1 MRRTATAALGTV
13 MAVTLAAC
21 TSEVPSAPQPVA
33 ATPVTTTVSK
43 PPSPVKPAPPK
54 TSSAPVVTWQVGAH
68 PLPLRSD
75 GFGEI
80 EPTPPELVNRALPT
94 KDVLPPPA
102 GNAYAST
109 ISVVPAAVLARSTW
123 QAACPVK
130 ATDLRYLTMAFW
142 GFDGRAHTGEMLV
155 NASGAAGITKAFG
168 KLFAA
173 HFPLEEMRV
182 TSPAELTL
190 APTGD
195 GNSTSAFVCRPARG
209 QTTWSAHAY
218 GLAVDVNPFCN
229 PYTQGDLV
237 LPELASAYVDRSRK
251 RPGMVLAGDAT
262 VRAFAAIGWSW
273 GGAWTSPKD
282 RMHFTANGH

>member
-1 MRRTATAALGTV
+1 MRRRAAAVLGAILALTTAACSAEPPSTPQPAPSPTTTTTATTAT
-13 MAVTLAAC
+13 
-21 TSEVPSAPQPVA
+21 SAPA
-33 ATPVTTTVSK
+33 KVTTASGA
-43 PPSPVKPAPPK
+43 PA
-54 TSSAPVVTWQVGAH
+54 VTWQVGAH
-68 PLPLRSD
+68 PLPLRPD

-94 KDVLPPPA
+94 KDVLLPPA
-102 GNAYAST
+102 GDRYAST
-109 ISVVPAAVLARSTW
+109 IGAVPSDVLARSTW

-130 ATDLRYLTMAFW
+130 AADLRYLTMSFW

-155 NASGAAGITKAFG
+155 NAKGAAGITKVFG
-168 KLFAA
+168 QLFAA

-182 TSPAELTL
+182 TSPAELT
-190 APTGD
+190 APPTGD

-229 PYTQGDLV
+229 PYSQGDLV
-237 LPELASAYVDRSRK
+237 LPELASAYLDRANR

-262 VRAFAAIGWSW
+262 VRAFAAIGWTW

-282 RMHFTANGH
+282 RMHFTATGH

>member
-1 MRRTATAALGTV
+1 MRRTATATLGAVIAL
-13 MAVTLAAC
+13 TLAAC
-21 TSEVPSAPQPVA
+21 TSEVPSTPRPVA
-33 ATPVTTTVSK
+33 PAPVTTTVSK
-43 PPSPVKPAPPK
+43 PPSPVKTAPPK
-54 TSSAPVVTWQVGAH
+54 TSSAPAVTWQVGAR
-68 PLPLRSD
+68 PLPRRPD

-109 ISVVPAAVLARSTW
+109 ISAVPAGVLARSTW

-155 NASGAAGITKAFG
+155 NAQGAAGITKVFG

-182 TSPAELTL
+182 TSPGELTL
-190 APTGD
+190 PPTGD

-262 VRAFAAIGWSW
+262 TRAFAAIGWSW

-282 RMHFTANGH
+282 RMHFTATGH